1 MKERQ
6 QNRKQDD
13 SSAFEHVQMQ
23 SRASSNQ
30 SQKNSEVSTTQTPHE
45 NQTFQQHRLE
55 AQKLQVKGKHG
66 TLTPGEQQQLTTLQM
81 KMNDALQ
88 TKEENSSFGHN
99 LANISINRAGT
110 SKEKQPINKKQELE
124 KNSEDDVLQMVPGT
138 QDKASAGAGK
148 ELLEDK
154 QGANRNKFKQDYPLV
169 QELVDKI
176 DSTQPHDKILEQ
188 LFNNFQKINFIYTA
202 QYKKP
207 ESLLKGAREGDCKT
221 LTETFQTV
229 AKEYFG
235 ITNITIGEIKEPFVS
250 EAGRTP
256 HKGKEPNCD
265 FEGSKK
271 GWFFQ
276 NHYWAVWNNK
286 VYDVLFL
293 SHKAPEID
301 KAKQKDPLKSMLM
314 PEGEY
319 YETEKGKV
327 VYPVGVRYSTVKL
340 NVFQKAQNFM
350 KNLSGSLAREANEIA
365 RSIQSFLT
373 RGSRDDSG
381 LDSLLGGLK
390 KQQAASG
397 ENE

>member
-6 QNRKQDD
+6 KNHNQDD

-23 SRASSNQ
+23 SRTSSSQ
-30 SQKNSEVSTTQTPHE
+30 SQKHSQASTTQTPDE
-45 NQTFQQHRLE
+45 QSFQQHQLE
-55 AQKLQVKGKHG
+55 AQKLQVKGKHA
-66 TLTPGEQQQLTTLQM
+66 TLTPGEQQQLTTLQT

-88 TKEENSSFGHN
+88 TKEENSSLGHN
-99 LANISINRAGT
+99 LANISINRPGT
-110 SKEKQPINKKQELE
+110 LKEKQPINKKEELE
-124 KNSEDDVLQMVPGT
+124 QNSEDDVLQMMPDT
-138 QDKASAGAGK
+138 QDKASASASK
-148 ELLEDK
+148 ELSEQK

-176 DSTQPHDKILEQ
+176 DPAQPHEKILEQ

-207 ESLLKGAREGDCKT
+207 ETLLKGAKEGDCKT

-250 EAGRTP
+250 EAGKTP

-265 FEGSKK
+265 FDGSKK

-327 VYPVGVRYSTVKL
+327 VYPVGVRYSTVQL
-340 NVFQKAQNFM
+340 SVFQKAQNFM
-350 KNLSGSLAREANEIA
+350 KNLSGSLARQGSEIA
-365 RSIQSFLT
+365 RSIKSFLT

-390 KQQAASG
+390 KQAAPG